1 MTKELRV
8 LGFADIFDEG
18 ISGLSYPE
26 DDRMPSEDIN
36 INKYL
41 RG

>member
-8 LGFADIFDEG
+8 LGFTDIFNEG
-18 ISGLSYPE
+18 VVGLSYPE
-26 DDRMPSEDIN
+26 DDRMSSENID